1 MYLIILLEGL
11 AIGFLLATPI
21 GPIGV
26 ICVRRTLAYGK
37 RHGFI
42 VGLSGASA
50 DIVYA
55 LIAAFGVTLVSN
67 FVYEWQ
73 FWIRLGGGI
82 LLLLLGFHIL
92 RTDPTVQS
100 AAEQSNKYR
109 KVFVPTFLLALSNP
123 MSMFGF
129 GAVFSSTRICQTA
142 ADRVS
147 LFMLVAGVFFGSI
160 LWFSFLTGVTSVFQ
174 KKLTNGGI
182 AMVNRIAGM
191 LFIVFGVV
199 SIWSCT
205 KRL

>member
-92 RTDPTVQS
+92 RSEPMVQL
-100 AAEQSNKYR
+100 AGEQSNKYR

-147 LFMLVAGVFFGSI
+147 LFMLVAGVFFGSL

-174 KKLTNGGI
+174 KKLTNGGF
-182 AMVNRIAGM
+182 AMVNRIAGR
-191 LFIVFGVV
+191 LFIVFGAV

>member
-1 MYLIILLEGL
+1 MYFIILLEGI
-11 AIGFLLATPI
+11 AIGFLLATPV

-37 RHGFI
+37 RSGFI

-50 DIVYA
+50 DIIYA
-55 LIAAFGVTLVSN
+55 LIAAFSVTLISN
-67 FVYEWQ
+67 FVEEWQ

-92 RTDPTVQS
+92 RSDPIVPAAADQS
-100 AAEQSNKYR
+100 KKYR
-109 KVFVPTFLLALSNP
+109 NAFVPIFLLALTNP

-147 LFMLVAGVFFGSI
+147 LFMLVAGVFLGSL
-160 LWFSFLTGVTSVFQ
+160 LWFSFLTALTSVFK
-174 KKLTNGGI
+174 KKLTNGGFAI
-182 AMVNRIAGM
+182 MNRIAGL
-191 LFIVFGVV
+191 LFIVFGAVN
-199 SIWSCT
+199 IWSCA

>member
-92 RTDPTVQS
+92 RSDPMVQS
-100 AAEQSNKYR
+100 AAEQSDKYR

-147 LFMLVAGVFFGSI
+147 LFMLVAGVFFGSL

-174 KKLTNGGI
+174 KKLTNGGF
-182 AMVNRIAGM
+182 AMVNRIAGR
-191 LFIVFGVV
+191 LFIVFGAV